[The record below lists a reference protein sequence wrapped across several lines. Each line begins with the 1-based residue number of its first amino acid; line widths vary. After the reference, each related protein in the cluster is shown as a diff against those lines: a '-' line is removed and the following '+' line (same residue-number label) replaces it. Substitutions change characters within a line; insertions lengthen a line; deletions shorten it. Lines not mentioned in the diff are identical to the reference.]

1 MFKLQVM
8 GEGVGWRVQKIKVK
22 ESETLEPREQQQ
34 KKGGKDCLGS
44 VRATESKEAKVM
56 ENPVAIKGQLSIS

>member
-1 MFKLQVM
+1 M
-8 GEGVGWRVQKIKVK
+8 GEGVDWRVQNTKVK

-44 VRATESKEAKVM
+44 IRATESKGAK
-56 ENPVAIKGQLSIS
+56 E

>member
-8 GEGVGWRVQKIKVK
+8 GEGVDWRVQNTKVK

-44 VRATESKEAKVM
+44 IRATESKEAK
-56 ENPVAIKGQLSIS
+56 E

>member
-8 GEGVGWRVQKIKVK
+8 GEGVDWRVQNIKVK

-34 KKGGKDCLGS
+34 KKKKKGRKDCLGS
-44 VRATESKEAKVM
+44 IRATESKEAK
-56 ENPVAIKGQLSIS
+56 E